1 MPVYVQKDEYDEE
14 YDSPVEETETEEEPS
29 EKEPE
34 EEAEDADDE
43 EEAPKKPKKKP
54 VKKKKKKRSSRN
66 TALIAG
72 AAVGSTVLIVMVA
85 VVGINV
91 AKAKKVADQEAAEQ
105 EAFEQTQRLYEYHQE
120 MGDQPTLASE
130 EIEAETQSA
139 FSVTYTSAELKALRK
154 WGYTASELEIAS
166 RDGLTPQELVDSA
179 RADREEAQKEAL
191 AAVSDT
197 ASDEYKKL
205 LNQTWLGGEPL
216 DVSQFTADYVYNTE
230 ERTEIADYE
239 KCDPHGEQCFIKV
252 YLDNGD
258 AAFMQVTPQR
268 FNELPDTGNMVVVI
282 DDVTL
287 NDVTVITSITEQR
300 VN

>member
-14 YDSPVEETETEEEPS
+14 YDSPVEETEMEEEAS

-34 EEAEDADDE
+34 EVGDTDEE
-43 EEAPKKPKKKP
+43 EEAPKKPKKKH
-54 VKKKKKKRSSRN
+54 VKKKKRSSRN

-72 AAVGSTVLIVMVA
+72 AAIGSTVLIVMVA

-120 MGDQPTLASE
+120 MGDQPTLASDE
-130 EIEAETQSA
+130 TEAETQPT

>member
-14 YDSPVEETETEEEPS
+14 YDSPVEETEMEEEAS

-34 EEAEDADDE
+34 EVEDADE
-43 EEAPKKPKKKP
+43 EEVPKKPKKKP
-54 VKKKKKKRSSRN
+54 VKKKKRSSRN

-72 AAVGSTVLIVMVA
+72 AAIGSTVLIGMVA

-120 MGDQPTLASE
+120 MGDQPTLASDE
-130 EIEAETQSA
+130 TEAETQPT

>member
-14 YDSPVEETETEEEPS
+14 YDSPVEETEMEEEAS
-29 EKEPE
+29 EKEPGE
-34 EEAEDADDE
+34 VEDTDEE
-43 EEAPKKPKKKP
+43 EEAPKKPKKKH
-54 VKKKKKKRSSRN
+54 VKKKKRSSRN

-72 AAVGSTVLIVMVA
+72 AAIGSTVLIVMVA

-120 MGDQPTLASE
+120 MGDQPTLASDE
-130 EIEAETQSA
+130 TEAETQPT

>member
-1 MPVYVQKDEYDEE
+1 M
-14 YDSPVEETETEEEPS
+14 
-29 EKEPE
+29 
-34 EEAEDADDE
+34 
-43 EEAPKKPKKKP
+43 
-54 VKKKKKKRSSRN
+54 
-66 TALIAG
+66 I
-72 AAVGSTVLIVMVA
+72 A

-91 AKAKKVADQEAAEQ
+91 AKAKKIADQEAAEQ

-130 EIEAETQSA
+130 TTEAETQPA

>member
-14 YDSPVEETETEEEPS
+14 YDSPVEETEMEEETS
-29 EKEPE
+29 EKEPVE
-34 EEAEDADDE
+34 VEDADE
-43 EEAPKKPKKKP
+43 EEKAPKKPKKKP
-54 VKKKKKKRSSRN
+54 VKKKKRSSRN
-66 TALIAG
+66 TVLIAG
-72 AAVGSTVLIVMVA
+72 AAIGSTVLIVMIA

-120 MGDQPTLASE
+120 MGDQQTLASDE
-130 EIEAETQSA
+130 TEAETQPT

>member
-14 YDSPVEETETEEEPS
+14 YDSPVEETEMEEETS
-29 EKEPE
+29 EKEPVE
-34 EEAEDADDE
+34 VEDADE
-43 EEAPKKPKKKP
+43 EEKVQKKPKKKP
-54 VKKKKKKRSSRN
+54 VKKKKRSSRN

-72 AAVGSTVLIVMVA
+72 AAIGSTVLIVMIA

-120 MGDQPTLASE
+120 MGDQPTLASDE
-130 EIEAETQSA
+130 TEAETQPT